1 METIKNRQCFIHG
14 KKQAKYLLI
23 QPIDEHDLDAM
34 EEEIETINKTTSDY
48 LLVGILVND
57 WQKELSP
64 WYMPALFGNEDFQ
77 GGADAFYEEVKEV
90 IEDIKVLYDMHDAYV
105 ILGGY
110 SLAGLFTLYASYQ
123 DAYDGVV
130 GASPSVWFKD
140 FLSYTKT
147 HPIKT
152 QHVYLSLGDR
162 EEKARNKIMASVGDC
177 LRTYEAYLQEHTHC
191 ILEMN
196 PGNHFKD
203 TGIRVG
209 KGFSWIIKSLD
220 HA

>member
-14 KKQAKYLLI
+14 KKQGKYLLI

-57 WQKELSP
+57 WQRELSP

-77 GGADAFYEEVKEV
+77 GGADVFYQEVKEV
-90 IEDIKVLYDMHDAYV
+90 VEEIKVLYDMHDAHV
-105 ILGGY
+105 IIGGY
-110 SLAGLFTLYASYQ
+110 SLAGLFALYAGYQ
-123 DAYDGVV
+123 DAYDGIV

-140 FLSYTKT
+140 FLSYTQT

-152 QHVYLSLGDR
+152 QYVYLSLGDK
-162 EEKARNKIMASVGDC
+162 EEKARNKTMASVGDC
-177 LRTYEAYLQEHTHC
+177 LRTYEAHLQKETQC

-209 KGFSWIIKSLD
+209 KGFSWIIEKIN

>member
-140 FLSYTKT
+140 FLSYTQT

-152 QHVYLSLGDR
+152 QYVYLSLGDK
-162 EEKARNKIMASVGDC
+162 EEKARNKTMASVGDC

>member
-14 KKQAKYLLI
+14 KKQAQYLLI
-23 QPIDEHDLDAM
+23 QPIDEHDLEAM
-34 EEEIETINKTTSDY
+34 EEEIATINKTTTDY

-64 WYMPALFGNEDFQ
+64 WYMPAIFGNEDFQ

-110 SLAGLFTLYASYQ
+110 SLAGLFVLYAGYQ
-123 DAYDGVV
+123 DAYDGVA

-140 FLSYTKT
+140 FLSYIQV
-147 HPIKT
+147 HHIQT
-152 QHVYLSLGDR
+152 QHVYLSLGDK

-177 LRTYEAYLQEHTHC
+177 LRTYKAHLQNETHC

-209 KGFSWIIKSLD
+209 KGFSWIIKNFD